1 MHSQANPMGIFER
14 YLTPWVLL
22 CIIGETRLGLF
33 AREAAQAMGVL
44 IEVPVMLWLVRMV
57 NNSKGWYERT
67 QPHA

>member
-1 MHSQANPMGIFER
+1 MGIFER

-44 IEVPVMLWLVRMV
+44 MLWLVRMV
-57 NNSKGWYERT
+57 NNSKGWYERK
-67 QPHA
+67 QAQG